1 MFSLQFF
8 MQKISFR
15 QSVLREYPNFIFA
28 PRHARGSVNF
38 LTSLK
43 KNLKKVRGSTA
54 SRHRVVFS
62 IFSSGSCPTRHLVHN
77 HLRPGCLGTGLASPA

>member
-28 PRHARGSVNF
+28 PLDMRGVLLIFNQS
-38 LTSLK
+38 K
-43 KNLKKVRGSTA
+43 KKPKKKFEA
-54 SRHRVVFS
+54 Q
-62 IFSSGSCPTRHLVHN
+62 
-77 HLRPGCLGTGLASPA
+77 LRQDIVSFFRFFRQGRAQHDIWYIII